1 MKGIEPIRILELRS
15 VWGTGGGPE
24 KTILFGAARADRDR
38 FAVTA
43 CYLRDARDAVFRLDG
58 VARDLGVDYV
68 EIPERHS
75 FDPKIWSA
83 LRRLV
88 RAGRFDIVHA
98 HDYKTDLLALLV
110 SKAEGV
116 TPLATAH
123 GWSGTTVRERLLY
136 YPVDRRL
143 LARYPKVIAVSP
155 AIREILIAVG
165 APPERI
171 AVVLNGVDTSAFR
184 RDPARRVAA
193 RAAIG
198 IEPRHQVVGAIGRLE
213 PIKRVD
219 LLLEAF
225 ARARRVRPDLHL
237 VVAGGGSLASSLER
251 SARRLAADA
260 CTFLGHHADV
270 ISLHH
275 ALDCFVQSSD
285 SEGTSNALLEAMAM
299 ETPIVATAVGGT
311 GSLIRDG
318 VDGRLVPPGDVVRLC
333 DAIERTLDDGTATW
347 QRVRSARQRVVEDF
361 SFAARTRKVDAIYEE
376 LVLPRRRGSA
386 GSPVGGS

>member
-1 MKGIEPIRILELRS
+1 MNGIEPIRILELRS

-24 KTILFGAARADRDR
+24 KTILLGAARADRDR

-43 CYLRDARDAVFRLDG
+43 CYLRDARDAVFRLDDA
-58 VARDLGVDYV
+58 ARNLGVDYV
-68 EIPERHS
+68 EIRERHS
-75 FDPKIWSA
+75 FDPAIWSA

-88 RAGRFDIVHA
+88 RERRFDIVHA

-110 SKAEGV
+110 AKAEGV

-123 GWSGTTVRERLLY
+123 GWSGTTLRERFLY

-155 AIREILIAVG
+155 AIRETLIAVG
-165 APPERI
+165 TPPERI

-184 RDPARRVAA
+184 RDPGRQAVA

-198 IEPRHQVVGAIGRLE
+198 LESHHRVVGAIGRLE

-219 LLLEAF
+219 LLLDAF
-225 ARARRVRPDLHL
+225 AAARRRRPELRL
-237 VVAGGGSLASSLER
+237 VVAGGGSLAASLER
-251 SARRLAADA
+251 AAQRLAPDA
-260 CTFLGHHADV
+260 CRFLGHHPDV

-311 GSLIRDG
+311 ESLIRDG
-318 VDGRLVPPGDVVRLC
+318 VDGLLVPPGDIDRLR
-333 DAIERTLDDGTATW
+333 DAIERTLDDATAA
-347 QRVRSARQRVVEDF
+347 RLRARSARQRVEQDF
-361 SFAARTRKVDAIYEE
+361 SFAARSRKVDAICEE
-376 LVLPRRRGSA
+376 LALPRR
-386 GSPVGGS
+386 GGI